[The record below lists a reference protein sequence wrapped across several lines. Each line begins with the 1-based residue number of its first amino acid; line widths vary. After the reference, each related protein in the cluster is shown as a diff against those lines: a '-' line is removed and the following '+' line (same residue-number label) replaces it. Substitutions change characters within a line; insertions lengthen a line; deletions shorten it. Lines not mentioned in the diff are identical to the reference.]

1 MTPTPKTLH
10 RAASTRGAR
19 LRASL
24 SVVGAVGALSVGLAT
39 LAGCA
44 SAGPVSSGDTAGVS
58 QTAGGQT
65 PGQADVDWPAG
76 AAVDYQLGGP
86 YEPDAGVGI
95 VARDS
100 AEMPAPGVYS
110 ICYVNGFQTQPRAEW
125 PDELILHDASG
136 AEVFD
141 PGWPDER
148 ILDASTAEKREGI
161 ARQLTAVV
169 GHCASDGYQ
178 AVEFDN
184 LDSYTRSDGAL
195 DVADAEALA
204 TLLVGLAHENGLAA
218 GQKNTAELGDRGRT
232 EIGFDFAVAEECQ
245 RYDECAVYTDV
256 YGDRVIDIEYTD
268 DLGGSV
274 AEVCDDPQLPASTV
288 IRDRDLAPAGT
299 EGHELQRC

>member
-1 MTPTPKTLH
+1 MSRSTHPPQH
-10 RAASTRGAR
+10 AASTTGKRLLAR
-19 LRASL
+19 
-24 SVVGAVGALSVGLAT
+24 VGVVGALSVGLAT

-44 SAGPVSSGDTAGVS
+44 SPGQASSGVTTEYTGSYV
-58 QTAGGQT
+58 TQT
-65 PGQADVDWPAG
+65 PGQVVVDWPVG
-76 AAVDYQLGGP
+76 AAVDYQLGGA
-86 YEPDAGVGI
+86 YEPDAEVGI

-100 AEMPAPGVYS
+100 AEMPVPGAYS
-110 ICYVNGFQTQPRAEW
+110 ICYVNGFQTQPGAEW
-125 PDELILHDASG
+125 PAELILHDASW

-161 ARQLTAVV
+161 VRQLTAVV

-195 DVADAEALA
+195 DMTDAEALA
-204 TLLVGLAHENGLAA
+204 KLLVGLAHDNGLEA
-218 GQKNTAELGDRGRT
+218 GQKNTADLGDRGRT
-232 EIGFDFAVAEECQ
+232 EIGFDFAVVEECQ
-245 RYDECAVYTDV
+245 RYDECDVYTDV

-274 AEVCDDPQLPASTV
+274 AEVCNDPQLPASTV
-288 IRDRDLAPAGT
+288 IRDRDLAPAGA
-299 EGHELQRC
+299 EGHELQRCS